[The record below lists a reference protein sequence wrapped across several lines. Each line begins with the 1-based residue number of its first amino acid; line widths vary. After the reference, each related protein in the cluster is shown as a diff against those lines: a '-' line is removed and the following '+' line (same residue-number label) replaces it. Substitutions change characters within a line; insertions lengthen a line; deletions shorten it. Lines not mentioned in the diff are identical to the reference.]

1 MAGAD
6 DLDSTIG
13 VPPTS
18 APCSPEIGPNAS
30 RAAPAVP
37 RDDLT
42 AAHRLSFPPRL
53 RLAPSATR
61 AQKQS
66 PVKKDSMQHRPGTP
80 AKSEIGPTAEDEANR
95 DSMDMFEWGW
105 NKPLPERPAE
115 LKQGPLPTPA
125 PSKISMTD
133 SLRGL
138 ANRFRRRGDSRDEK

>member
-18 APCSPEIGPNAS
+18 APGSPEIGPHVS

-53 RLAPSATR
+53 RLAPSATH
-61 AQKQS
+61 APQKP
-66 PVKKDSMQHRPGTP
+66 PVKKDSTQDRPGTP
-80 AKSEIGPTAEDEANR
+80 AKPGIDSTTEDEANR
-95 DSMDMFEWGW
+95 NSMDMFEWGW
-105 NKPLPERPAE
+105 NKPLPERPSGA
-115 LKQGPLPTPA
+115 KQGPLHMPV